1 MRWETLEEALAV
13 LETEREYD
21 GYFCS
26 VQDAVIIVILGSL
39 CDLQSVKKIHEWAT
53 TEHIRTF
60 LAETFGIK
68 RIPCYWW
75 LLSLLAIIRPESLNE
90 CMKQWVASVV
100 PDLAAKLETEEE
112 EQSKKK
118 KKQPLTI
125 AIDGKAIRSTGK
137 MKKYDN
143 PLHIISAQI
152 GELGLTLA
160 QRTVESKSNE
170 IPAVP
175 ELIKELEIK
184 GCMVVADAM
193 NCQIETAEAIIEAE
207 ADYLL
212 SAKGNQEALMNDI
225 AEYVQDTKLR
235 AKMDRVSRTE
245 RGHGRKETRRA
256 YTSADVSWQPGGR
269 IWPELKCIGALHTR
283 FETSKGVTEEWH
295 YYISSKALRAEE
307 LLHHARTE
315 WSVETMHWLLDVHFD
330 EDRCRVQSKNI
341 QQNLNMLH
349 KCALNIIRIHKRE
362 TQSKLPLNG
371 IMFRAL
377 MNPHALLPLL
387 GKT

>member
-1 MRWETLEEALAV
+1 
-13 LETEREYD
+13 
-21 GYFCS
+21 
-26 VQDAVIIVILGSL
+26 
-39 CDLQSVKKIHEWAT
+39 
-53 TEHIRTF
+53 
-60 LAETFGIK
+60 
-68 RIPCYWW
+68 
-75 LLSLLAIIRPESLNE
+75 
-90 CMKQWVASVV
+90 
-100 PDLAAKLETEEE
+100 
-112 EQSKKK
+112 
-118 KKQPLTI
+118 
-125 AIDGKAIRSTGK
+125 
-137 MKKYDN
+137 MKKYDS

-175 ELIKELEIK
+175 ELIKELEIQ
-184 GCMVVADAM
+184 GCMVVADAT
-193 NCQIETAEAIIEAE
+193 NCQIETAEAIIEAK

-235 AKMDRVSRTE
+235 ATMDSITRTE
-245 RGHGRKETRRA
+245 KGHGRKERRSA
-256 YTSADVSWQPGGR
+256 YTSDDVSWQLGGR
-269 IWPELKCIGALHTR
+269 IWPELKCIGAVHTR

-307 LLHHARTE
+307 LLHHAREE
-315 WSVETMHWLLDVHFD
+315 WSIETMHWLLDVHFD

-362 TQSKLPLNG
+362 SQSKLPLNG

-377 MNPHALLPLL
+377 MNPQALLPLL

>member
-1 MRWETLEEALAV
+1 MSWEELEDALEV
-13 LETEREYD
+13 LETDREYD

-26 VQDAVIIVILGSL
+26 IKAAVIIVILGSL
-39 CDLQSVKKIHEWAT
+39 CDLQSVKKIHAWAT
-53 TEHIRTF
+53 TEHVRKF
-60 LAETFGIK
+60 LEETFGIK

-75 LLSLLAIIRPESLNE
+75 LLSLLGIIRPESLNE

-100 PDLAAKLETEEE
+100 PELAAKLEAEEN
-112 EQSKKK
+112 EQSEQKKK
-118 KKQPLTI
+118 TLTI
-125 AIDGKAIRSTGK
+125 AIDGKEIRSTGK

-160 QRTVESKSNE
+160 QRTVATKSNE

-175 ELIKELEIK
+175 ELIKELAIP

-193 NCQIETAEAIIEAE
+193 NCQIETAEAIVEAK

-212 SAKGNQEALMNDI
+212 SAKGNQQALMNDI
-225 AEYVQDTKLR
+225 AEYVHDTKLR

-269 IWPELKCIGALHTR
+269 VWPELKCIGALHTR

-295 YYISSKALRAEE
+295 YYISSKALRAQE
-307 LLHHARTE
+307 LLHHAREE
-315 WSVETMHWLLDVHFD
+315 WSVESMHWLLDVHFD
-330 EDRCRVQSKNI
+330 EDRCRVQSKNV

-349 KCALNIIRIHKRE
+349 KCALNIIRIYKRA

-371 IMFRAL
+371 IMFDTL
-377 MNPHALLPLL
+377 MNPQALLPLL

>member
-1 MRWETLEEALAV
+1 MRWEELEDELEV

-26 VQDAVIIVILGSL
+26 IKDAVIIVILGSL
-39 CDLQSVKKIHEWAT
+39 CDLQSVKKIHAWAT
-53 TEHIRTF
+53 TEHVRTF

-68 RIPCYWW
+68 RLPCYWW
-75 LLSLLAIIRPESLNE
+75 LLSLLAIIRPESLNK
-90 CMKQWVASVV
+90 CMKQWVTSVV
-100 PDLAAKLETEEE
+100 PNLAAKLEQEEE

-118 KKQPLTI
+118 KKPLTI
-125 AIDGKAIRSTGK
+125 AIDGKEIRSTGK
-137 MKKYDN
+137 MKKYDS

-193 NCQIETAEAIIEAE
+193 NCQIETAEAIIGAE

-235 AKMDRVSRTE
+235 ATMDSISRTE
-245 RGHGRKETRRA
+245 RGHGRKETRSA
-256 YTSADVSWQPGGR
+256 YTSNDVEWQPGGR
-269 IWPELKCIGALHTR
+269 VWPGLKCIGAVHTR
-283 FETSKGVTEEWH
+283 FETSEGVTEEWH

-307 LLHHARTE
+307 LLHHAREE
-315 WSVETMHWLLDVHFD
+315 WSVESMHWLLDVHFD
-330 EDRCRVQSKNI
+330 EDRCRVQSKNV

-349 KCALNIIRIHKRE
+349 KFALNIIRIYKRE
-362 TQSKLPLNG
+362 TQSKLALNG
-371 IMFRAL
+371 IMFHAL
-377 MNPHALLPLL
+377 MNPQALLPLL

>member
-1 MRWETLEEALAV
+1 MRWEELEDALEV
-13 LETEREYD
+13 LETDREYD

-26 VQDAVIIVILGSL
+26 IKAAVIIVILGSL
-39 CDLQSVKKIHEWAT
+39 CDLQSVKKIHAWAT
-53 TEHIRTF
+53 TEHVRKF
-60 LAETFGIK
+60 LEETFGIK

-75 LLSLLAIIRPESLNE
+75 LLSLLGIIRPESLNE

-100 PDLAAKLETEEE
+100 PELAAKLEAEEN
-112 EQSKKK
+112 EQSKQKK
-118 KKQPLTI
+118 KTLTI
-125 AIDGKAIRSTGK
+125 AIDGKEIRSTGK

-160 QRTVESKSNE
+160 QRTVATKSNE

-175 ELIKELEIK
+175 ELIKELAIP

-193 NCQIETAEAIIEAE
+193 NCQIETAEAIVEAK

-212 SAKGNQEALMNDI
+212 SAKGNQQALMNDI
-225 AEYVQDTKLR
+225 AEYVHDTKLR

-269 IWPELKCIGALHTR
+269 VWPELKCIGAIHTR

-295 YYISSKALRAEE
+295 YYISSKALQAQE
-307 LLHHARTE
+307 LLHHAREE
-315 WSVETMHWLLDVHFD
+315 WSVESMHWLLDVHFD
-330 EDRCRVQSKNI
+330 EDRCRVQSKNV

-349 KCALNIIRIHKRE
+349 KCALNIIRIYKRE

-371 IMFRAL
+371 IMFGAL
-377 MNPHALLPLL
+377 MNPQALLPLL

>member
-1 MRWETLEEALAV
+1 MRWEELEDALEV

-26 VQDAVIIVILGSL
+26 IKAAVIIVILGSL
-39 CDLQSVKKIHEWAT
+39 CDLQSVKKIHAWAT
-53 TEHIRTF
+53 TEHVRKF
-60 LAETFGIK
+60 LEETFGIK

-75 LLSLLAIIRPESLNE
+75 LLSLLGIIRPESLNE
-90 CMKQWVASVV
+90 CMKQWVACVV
-100 PDLAAKLETEEE
+100 PELAAKLEAEEN
-112 EQSKKK
+112 EQSKQKK
-118 KKQPLTI
+118 KTLTI
-125 AIDGKAIRSTGK
+125 AIDGKEIRSTGK

-160 QRTVESKSNE
+160 QRTVATKSNE

-175 ELIKELEIK
+175 ELIKELAIP

-193 NCQIETAEAIIEAE
+193 NCQIETAEAIVEAK

-212 SAKGNQEALMNDI
+212 SAKGNQQALMNDI
-225 AEYVQDTKLR
+225 AEYVHDTKLR

-269 IWPELKCIGALHTR
+269 VWPELKCIGAIHTR

-295 YYISSKALRAEE
+295 YYISSKALRAQE
-307 LLHHARTE
+307 LLHHAREE
-315 WSVETMHWLLDVHFD
+315 WSVESMHWLLDVHFD
-330 EDRCRVQSKNI
+330 EDRCRVQSKNV

-349 KCALNIIRIHKRE
+349 KCALNIIRIHKRA

-371 IMFRAL
+371 IMFGAL
-377 MNPHALLPLL
+377 MNPQALLPLL

>member
-1 MRWETLEEALAV
+1 MRWEELEDALEV

-26 VQDAVIIVILGSL
+26 IKAAVIIVILGSL
-39 CDLQSVKKIHEWAT
+39 CDLQSVKKIHAWAT
-53 TEHIRTF
+53 TEHVRKF
-60 LAETFGIK
+60 LEETFGIK

-75 LLSLLAIIRPESLNE
+75 LLSLLGIIRPESLNE

-100 PDLAAKLETEEE
+100 PELAAKLEAEEN
-112 EQSKKK
+112 EQSKQKK
-118 KKQPLTI
+118 KTLTI
-125 AIDGKAIRSTGK
+125 AIDGKEIRSTGK

-160 QRTVESKSNE
+160 QRTVATKSNE

-175 ELIKELEIK
+175 ELIKELAIP

-193 NCQIETAEAIIEAE
+193 NCQIETAEAIVEAK

-212 SAKGNQEALMNDI
+212 SAKGNQQALMNDI
-225 AEYVQDTKLR
+225 AEYVHDTKLR

-269 IWPELKCIGALHTR
+269 VWPELKCIGALHTR
-283 FETSKGVTEEWH
+283 FETNKGVTEEWH
-295 YYISSKALRAEE
+295 YYISSKALPAQE
-307 LLHHARTE
+307 LLHHAREE
-315 WSVETMHWLLDVHFD
+315 WSVESMHWLLDVHFD
-330 EDRCRVQSKNI
+330 EDRCRVQSKNV

-349 KCALNIIRIHKRE
+349 KCALNIIRIYKRE

-377 MNPHALLPLL
+377 MNPQALLPLL

>member
-1 MRWETLEEALAV
+1 MRWETLEDALEV

-26 VQDAVIIVILGSL
+26 IKDAVIIVILGSL
-39 CDLQSVKKIHEWAT
+39 CDLQSVKKIHAWAT
-53 TEHIRTF
+53 TEHVRTF

-75 LLSLLAIIRPESLNE
+75 LLNLLALVTPESLNQ

-100 PDLAAKLETEEE
+100 PNLAAKLEQEEE
-112 EQSKKK
+112 EQNKQKKK
-118 KKQPLTI
+118 PLTI
-125 AIDGKAIRSTGK
+125 AIDGKEIRSTGK
-137 MKKYDN
+137 MKKYDT
-143 PLHIISAQI
+143 PLHIVSAQI

-160 QRTVESKSNE
+160 QRTVASKSNE

-175 ELIKELEIK
+175 ELVQELKIP

-193 NCQIETAEAIIEAE
+193 NCQIETAEAILEAK

-212 SAKGNQEALMNDI
+212 SAKANQKELMNDI
-225 AEYVQDTKLR
+225 AEYVQDKKLR
-235 AKMDRVSRTE
+235 AKMDSISQTE
-245 RGHGRKETRRA
+245 RGHGRKETRSA
-256 YTSADVSWQPGGR
+256 YTTDDVLWQPGGR
-269 IWPELKCIGALHTR
+269 VWPALKCIGAVHTR
-283 FETSKGVTEEWH
+283 FETSEGVTEEWH
-295 YYISSKALRAEE
+295 YYISSKALSAED
-307 LLHHARTE
+307 LLQHARTE

-349 KCALNIIRIHKRE
+349 KFALNIIRIYKRE
-362 TQSKLPLNG
+362 TQSKLALNG

-377 MNPHALLPLL
+377 MNPQELLPLL

>member
-1 MRWETLEEALAV
+1 MRWEELEDALEV

-26 VQDAVIIVILGSL
+26 IKAAVIIVILGSL
-39 CDLQSVKKIHEWAT
+39 CDLQSVKKIHAWAT
-53 TEHIRTF
+53 TEHVRKF
-60 LAETFGIK
+60 LEETFGIK

-75 LLSLLAIIRPESLNE
+75 LLSLLGIIRPESLNE
-90 CMKQWVASVV
+90 CMKQWVACVV
-100 PDLAAKLETEEE
+100 PELAAKLEAEEN
-112 EQSKKK
+112 EQSKQKK
-118 KKQPLTI
+118 KTLTI
-125 AIDGKAIRSTGK
+125 AIDGKEIRSTGK

-193 NCQIETAEAIIEAE
+193 NCQIETAEAIVEAK

-212 SAKGNQEALMNDI
+212 SAKGNQQALMNDI
-225 AEYVQDTKLR
+225 AEYVHDTKLR

-269 IWPELKCIGALHTR
+269 VWPELKCIGAIHTR

-295 YYISSKALRAEE
+295 YYISSKALRAQE
-307 LLHHARTE
+307 LLHHAREE
-315 WSVETMHWLLDVHFD
+315 WSVESMHWLLDVHFD
-330 EDRCRVQSKNI
+330 EDRCRVQSKNV

-349 KCALNIIRIHKRE
+349 KCALNIIRIHKRA

-371 IMFRAL
+371 IMFGAL
-377 MNPHALLPLL
+377 MNPQALLPLL

>member
-1 MRWETLEEALAV
+1 
-13 LETEREYD
+13 
-21 GYFCS
+21 
-26 VQDAVIIVILGSL
+26 
-39 CDLQSVKKIHEWAT
+39 
-53 TEHIRTF
+53 
-60 LAETFGIK
+60 
-68 RIPCYWW
+68 
-75 LLSLLAIIRPESLNE
+75 
-90 CMKQWVASVV
+90 MKQWVASVV
-100 PDLAAKLETEEE
+100 PDLAAKLEAEED

-160 QRTVESKSNE
+160 QKTVASKSNE

-175 ELIKELEIK
+175 ELVKELTIK

-193 NCQIETAEAIIEAE
+193 NCQIETAEAIVAAE

-225 AEYVQDTKLR
+225 AEYVQDSKLR
-235 AKMDRVSRTE
+235 ATMDSITRTE
-245 RGHGRKETRRA
+245 KGHGRKESRSA
-256 YTSADVSWQPGGR
+256 YTSDDVSWQPGGR
-269 IWPELKCIGALHTR
+269 VWPELKCIGAVHTR
-283 FETSKGVTEEWH
+283 FETSEGVTEEWH
-295 YYISSKALRAEE
+295 YYISSKVLSAQE
-307 LLHHARTE
+307 LLHHAREE

-330 EDRCRVQSKNI
+330 EDRCRVQSKNV

-362 TQSKLPLNG
+362 SQSKLPLNG

-377 MNPHALLPLL
+377 MNPLALLPLL

>member
-1 MRWETLEEALAV
+1 MRWETLEDALEV

-26 VQDAVIIVILGSL
+26 IKDAVIIVILGSL
-39 CDLQSVKKIHEWAT
+39 CDLQSVKKIHAWAT
-53 TEHIRTF
+53 TEHVRTF
-60 LAETFGIK
+60 LEETFGIK
-68 RIPCYWW
+68 RLPCYWW
-75 LLSLLAIIRPESLNE
+75 LLNLLALVTPESLNQ

-100 PDLAAKLETEEE
+100 PNLAAKLEQEEE

-118 KKQPLTI
+118 KKPLTI
-125 AIDGKAIRSTGK
+125 AIDGKEIRSTGK
-137 MKKYDN
+137 MKKYDS

-160 QRTVESKSNE
+160 QRTVASKSNE

-175 ELIKELEIK
+175 KLVQELKIP

-193 NCQIETAEAIIEAE
+193 NCQIETAEAILEAK

-212 SAKGNQEALMNDI
+212 SAKANQETLMNDI
-225 AEYVQDTKLR
+225 AEYVQDKKLR
-235 AKMDRVSRTE
+235 AKMDSISRTE
-245 RGHGRKETRRA
+245 RGHGRKETRSA
-256 YTSADVSWQPGGR
+256 YTSNDVEWQPGGR
-269 IWPELKCIGALHTR
+269 VWPGLKCIGAVHTR
-283 FETSKGVTEEWH
+283 FETSEGVTEEWH
-295 YYISSKALRAEE
+295 YYISSKALSAQE

-349 KCALNIIRIHKRE
+349 KFALNIIRIYKRE
-362 TQSKLPLNG
+362 TQSKLALNG

-377 MNPHALLPLL
+377 MNPQALLPLL

>member
-1 MRWETLEEALAV
+1 MRWEELEDALEV
-13 LETEREYD
+13 LETDREYD

-26 VQDAVIIVILGSL
+26 IKAAVIIVILGSL
-39 CDLQSVKKIHEWAT
+39 CDLQSVKKIHAWAT
-53 TEHIRTF
+53 TEHVRKF
-60 LAETFGIK
+60 LEETFGIK

-75 LLSLLAIIRPESLNE
+75 LLSLLGIIRPESLNE

-100 PDLAAKLETEEE
+100 PELAAKLEAEEN
-112 EQSKKK
+112 EQSKQKK
-118 KKQPLTI
+118 KTLTI
-125 AIDGKAIRSTGK
+125 AIDGKEIRSTGK

-160 QRTVESKSNE
+160 QRTVATKSNE

-175 ELIKELEIK
+175 ELIKELAIP

-193 NCQIETAEAIIEAE
+193 NCQIETAEAIVEAK

-212 SAKGNQEALMNDI
+212 SAKGNQQALMNDI
-225 AEYVQDTKLR
+225 AEYVHDTKLR

-269 IWPELKCIGALHTR
+269 VWPELKCIGAIHTR

-295 YYISSKALRAEE
+295 YYISSKALQAQE
-307 LLHHARTE
+307 LLHHAREE
-315 WSVETMHWLLDVHFD
+315 WSVESMHWLLDVHFD
-330 EDRCRVQSKNI
+330 EDRCRVQSKNV

-349 KCALNIIRIHKRE
+349 KCALNIIRIYKRE

-377 MNPHALLPLL
+377 MNPQALLPLL

>member
-1 MRWETLEEALAV
+1 MRWEELEDALEV

-26 VQDAVIIVILGSL
+26 IKAAVIIVILGSL
-39 CDLQSVKKIHEWAT
+39 CDLQSVKKIHAWAT
-53 TEHIRTF
+53 TEHVRKF
-60 LAETFGIK
+60 LEETFGIK

-75 LLSLLAIIRPESLNE
+75 LLSLLGIIRPESLNE

-100 PDLAAKLETEEE
+100 PELAAKLEAEEN
-112 EQSKKK
+112 EQSKQKK
-118 KKQPLTI
+118 KTLTI
-125 AIDGKAIRSTGK
+125 AIDGKEIRSTGK

-160 QRTVESKSNE
+160 QRTVATKSNE

-175 ELIKELEIK
+175 ELIKELAIP

-193 NCQIETAEAIIEAE
+193 NCQIETAEAIVEAK

-212 SAKGNQEALMNDI
+212 SAKGNQQALMNDI
-225 AEYVQDTKLR
+225 AEYVHDTKLR
-235 AKMDRVSRTE
+235 AEMDRVSRTE

-269 IWPELKCIGALHTR
+269 VWPELKCIGAIHTR

-307 LLHHARTE
+307 LLHHAREE
-315 WSVETMHWLLDVHFD
+315 WSVESMHWLLDVHFD
-330 EDRCRVQSKNI
+330 EDRCRVQSKNV

-349 KCALNIIRIHKRE
+349 KCALNIIRIYKRE

-371 IMFRAL
+371 IMFGAL
-377 MNPHALLPLL
+377 MNPQALLPLL

>member
-1 MRWETLEEALAV
+1 MRWEELEDALEV

-26 VQDAVIIVILGSL
+26 IKAAVIIVILGSL
-39 CDLQSVKKIHEWAT
+39 CDLQSVKKIHAWAT
-53 TEHIRTF
+53 TEHVRKF
-60 LAETFGIK
+60 LEETFGIK

-75 LLSLLAIIRPESLNE
+75 LLSLLGIIRPESLNE

-100 PDLAAKLETEEE
+100 PELAAKLEAEEN
-112 EQSKKK
+112 EQSKQKK
-118 KKQPLTI
+118 KTLTI
-125 AIDGKAIRSTGK
+125 AIDGKEIRSTGK

-160 QRTVESKSNE
+160 QRTVATKSNE

-175 ELIKELEIK
+175 ELIKELAIP

-193 NCQIETAEAIIEAE
+193 NCQIETAEAIVEAK

-212 SAKGNQEALMNDI
+212 SAKGNQQALMNDI
-225 AEYVQDTKLR
+225 AEYVHDTKLR

-269 IWPELKCIGALHTR
+269 VWPELKCIGALHTR

-295 YYISSKALRAEE
+295 YYISSKALRAQE
-307 LLHHARTE
+307 LLHHAREE
-315 WSVETMHWLLDVHFD
+315 WSVESMHWLLDVHFD
-330 EDRCRVQSKNI
+330 EDRCRVQSKNV

-349 KCALNIIRIHKRE
+349 KCALNIIRIHKRA

-371 IMFRAL
+371 IMFGAL
-377 MNPHALLPLL
+377 MNPQALLPLL

>member
-1 MRWETLEEALAV
+1 MRWETLEDALEV

-26 VQDAVIIVILGSL
+26 IKDAVIIVILGSL
-39 CDLQSVKKIHEWAT
+39 CDLQSVKKIHAWAT
-53 TEHIRTF
+53 TEHVRTF
-60 LAETFGIK
+60 LEETFGIK
-68 RIPCYWW
+68 RLPCYWW
-75 LLSLLAIIRPESLNE
+75 LLNLLALVTPESLNQ

-100 PDLAAKLETEEE
+100 PNLAAKLEQEEE

-118 KKQPLTI
+118 KKPLTI
-125 AIDGKAIRSTGK
+125 AIDGKEIRSTGK
-137 MKKYDN
+137 MKKYDS

-160 QRTVESKSNE
+160 QRTVASKSNE

-175 ELIKELEIK
+175 KLVQELKIP

-193 NCQIETAEAIIEAE
+193 NCQIETAEAILEAK

-212 SAKGNQEALMNDI
+212 SAKANQETLMNDI
-225 AEYVQDTKLR
+225 AEYVQDKKLR
-235 AKMDRVSRTE
+235 AKMDSITRTE
-245 RGHGRKETRRA
+245 RGHGRKETRSA
-256 YTSADVSWQPGGR
+256 YTSNDVEWQPGGR
-269 IWPELKCIGALHTR
+269 VWPGLKCIGAVHTR
-283 FETSKGVTEEWH
+283 FETSEGVTEEWH
-295 YYISSKALRAEE
+295 YYISSKALSAQE

-330 EDRCRVQSKNI
+330 EDRCTVQSKNI

-349 KCALNIIRIHKRE
+349 KFALNIIRIYKRE
-362 TQSKLPLNG
+362 TQSKLALNG

-377 MNPHALLPLL
+377 MNPQALLPLL

>member
-1 MRWETLEEALAV
+1 MRWETLEDALEV

-26 VQDAVIIVILGSL
+26 IKDAVIIVILGSL
-39 CDLQSVKKIHEWAT
+39 CDLQSVKKIHAWAT
-53 TEHIRTF
+53 TEHVRTF

-68 RIPCYWW
+68 RLPCYWW
-75 LLSLLAIIRPESLNE
+75 LLNLLALVTPESLNQ

-100 PDLAAKLETEEE
+100 PNLAAKLEQEEE

-118 KKQPLTI
+118 KKPLTI
-125 AIDGKAIRSTGK
+125 AIDGKEIRSTGK
-137 MKKYDN
+137 MKKYDS

-160 QRTVESKSNE
+160 QRTVASKSNE

-175 ELIKELEIK
+175 KLVQELKIP

-193 NCQIETAEAIIEAE
+193 NCQIETAEAIIGAE

-212 SAKGNQEALMNDI
+212 SAKANQEALMNDI
-225 AEYVQDTKLR
+225 AEYVQDKKLR
-235 AKMDRVSRTE
+235 AKMDSISRTE
-245 RGHGRKETRRA
+245 RGHGRKETRSA
-256 YTSADVSWQPGGR
+256 YTSNDVEWQPGGR
-269 IWPELKCIGALHTR
+269 VWPGLKCIGAVHTR
-283 FETSKGVTEEWH
+283 FETSEGVTEEWH
-295 YYISSKALRAEE
+295 YYISSKALSAQE

-349 KCALNIIRIHKRE
+349 KFALNIIRIYKRE
-362 TQSKLPLNG
+362 TQSKLALNG

-377 MNPHALLPLL
+377 MNPQALLPLL